1 MRLCLCLLAAGAAL
15 VSSAAETGKYVD
27 PNPYGSY
34 GPAMASVPGRP
45 MAIEWHLTDRAA
57 IDKATAPE
65 ALAAVFDD
73 EGAVES
79 LLAEVK
85 PGYATDAMAAA
96 KIAAVSQYVME
107 RAGTP
112 WWMFWRS
119 DRAEERKRWAK
130 ALLSAAGKAADDY
143 VVEYYLDQLR
153 WCALPCQMP
162 CIKALADKSKSK
174 AVKDM
179 AGIVV
184 DQLSGCGE

>member
-1 MRLCLCLLAAGAAL
+1 MKFCACLLMAGVSLFAAADEAK
-15 VSSAAETGKYVD
+15 KYVD

-34 GPAMASVPGRP
+34 GPAMSRVKGRP

-65 ALAAVFDD
+65 ALAAVFDA

-85 PGYATDAMAAA
+85 PDYATDAMAAA

-119 DRAEERKRWAK
+119 DRAEERRRWAK
-130 ALLSAAGKAADDY
+130 ALLDAAGKAVDDY
-143 VVEYYLDQLR
+143 VAEYYLDQLR
-153 WCALPCQMP
+153 WCALPCQTP

-179 AGIVV
+179 ASILV
-184 DQLSGCGE
+184 DQLAGCGE

>member
-1 MRLCLCLLAAGAAL
+1 MKFCLCLLAASVAFAA
-15 VSSAAETGKYVD
+15 AAEAEKYVD

>member
-1 MRLCLCLLAAGAAL
+1 MKFCVCLLAAGVAL
-15 VSSAAETGKYVD
+15 VSAAAEAEKYVD

-34 GPAMASVPGRP
+34 GPAMSKVEGRP

-65 ALAAVFDD
+65 ALAAIFEE

-85 PGYATDAMAAA
+85 PGYATGAMAAA

-130 ALLSAAGKAADDY
+130 ALLDAAGKAADDY
-143 VVEYYLDQLR
+143 VAEYYLDQLR
-153 WCALPCQMP
+153 WCALLCQTP
-162 CIKALADKSKSK
+162 CIKALADRSKSK
-174 AVKDM
+174 AVRDM
-179 AGIVV
+179 AAIVV
-184 DQLSGCGE
+184 DQLGDCGE